1 MTTAQI
7 DPKQNV
13 LNELAGLVRLGVQA
27 KARALADIAAELA
40 PAWGCDPNACYL
52 DSAKCG
58 AIYRPVLRSPGNE
71 HSAVLQQR
79 ANGYTV
85 LA

>member
-1 MTTAQI
+1 MTAT
-7 DPKQNV
+7 DPKLTALSAV
-13 LNELAGLVRLGVQA
+13 AKLAALHNQA

-40 PAWGCDPNACYL
+40 PAWGCDPDECYF
-52 DSAKCG
+52 DTEKCG